1 MNRASTRRIGV
12 ARRVR
17 GFSLIEALVA
27 LVVLSVG
34 LLGIAALYVTSV
46 SSGRTATL
54 RTQAV
59 MLASDLADRIRA
71 NRGGGLTYDDAA
83 SGVGAFTAACQPGG
97 GGGGA
102 CPPATMAN
110 EDKAEWLA
118 LVTARLP
125 GATTLVSVVGP
136 PLPNTYT
143 ITLNWTEPGI
153 PPQSYTLVFQT

>member
-1 MNRASTRRIGV
+1 MNNGFIRRGKC
-12 ARRVR
+12 AR

-46 SSGRTATL
+46 ASGRTATL

-59 MLASDLADRIRA
+59 LLAADLADRIRA
-71 NRGGGLTYDDAA
+71 NRTAGLTYDDAA
-83 SGVGAFTAACQPGG
+83 SGAGAFTAACQPGG
-97 GGGGA
+97 AGGGA
-102 CPPATMAN
+102 CPPTSMAN
-110 EDKAEWLA
+110 EDKAEWVA

-125 GATTLVSVVGP
+125 GAVPTVTVLG

-143 ITLNWTEPGI
+143 IQLAWVEPGI
-153 PPQSYTLVFQT
+153 GNQVYTLSFQT

>member
-1 MNRASTRRIGV
+1 MSRGLNRRFRLARAS
-12 ARRVR
+12 R

-54 RTQAV
+54 RTHAV
-59 MLASDLADRIRA
+59 MLAADLADRIRA
-71 NRGGGLTYDDAA
+71 NRLAGLAYDDAT
-83 SGVGAFTAACQPGG
+83 SGAGAFTAACQPGG
-97 GGGGA
+97 AGGGG

-118 LVTARLP
+118 LVAARLP
-125 GATTLVSVVGP
+125 GAVPTVTVVG

-143 ITLNWTEPGI
+143 ITLAWVEPGI
-153 PPQSYTLVFQT
+153 GNQGYTLSFQT